1 MKTLRIPC
9 KPEQTIIPIDHGFGN
24 LKTSKFSCIAS
35 VKEVRGQPMFA
46 ENYLEY
52 NGKRY
57 VVGEQY
63 ERKDMD
69 KTSTRDYYL
78 LTLVG
83 IAEELLEYADSVYGK
98 KDTYEAK
105 NIILA
110 VGLPVEWL
118 DSQAENFHDYLLRER
133 NLMFSYKEKKF
144 NVHLAD
150 CIIMAQGY
158 GCVAPSIS
166 DFDKQHMVMDIGSK
180 TINILKVEGGN
191 ALETSART
199 NQEGVYTCFL
209 KARDMVQS
217 KLKIDLPYSVFEA
230 YVRKGKAGISAN
242 DDVCDILYKAC
253 REYANSIFDLA
264 SEAGWNDSLMK
275 LHLFGGGSLIVQKFG
290 DYDRNRVLFNTDIHA
305 QAKGYEYLAYCM
317 LLEEA

>member
-1 MKTLRIPC
+1 MKTIRIPC

-35 VKEVRGQPMFA
+35 VKEVRGKPAFA

-52 NGKRY
+52 NGRSY
-57 VVGEQY
+57 VIGEQY

-69 KTSTRDYYL
+69 KTSTSDYFL

-83 IAEELLEYADSVYGK
+83 IAEELLECADSVYRK
-98 KDTYEAK
+98 KNTYEAP
-105 NIILA
+105 NIVLA
-110 VGLPVEWL
+110 VGLPVEWM
-118 DSQAENFHDYLLRER
+118 DSQAKSFYDYLMRER
-133 NLMFSYKEKKF
+133 NLIFSYKDKRF
-144 NVHLAD
+144 NVHLTD

-158 GCVAPSIS
+158 GCIAPSIN

-180 TINILKVEGGN
+180 TINILKVEEGN
-191 ALETSART
+191 ALETSAQT
-199 NQEGVYTCFL
+199 NQNGVYTCFV

-217 KLKIDLPYSVFEA
+217 KLKINLPYSVFEA
-230 YVRKGKAGISAN
+230 YVKRGKAGISAN

-253 REYANSIFDLA
+253 RGYANSILDLA
-264 SEAGWNDSLMK
+264 TEAGWNSSVMY
-275 LHLFGGGSLIVQKFG
+275 LHLFGGGSFIVQKFG
-290 DYDRNRVLFNTDIHA
+290 DYGRNRVFFNTDIHA

>member
-35 VKEVRGQPMFA
+35 VKEVDGPPTFA
-46 ENYLEY
+46 EKYLEY
-52 NGKRY
+52 KGKSY

-69 KTSTRDYYL
+69 KTCTHDYLL

-83 IAEELLEYADSVYGK
+83 IAEELLGQRYSVCERK
-98 KDTYEAK
+98 KVCEAK
-105 NIILA
+105 NVVLA

-133 NLMFSYKEKKF
+133 NLIFSYKEKQF

-166 DFDKQHMVMDIGSK
+166 EFDKQHMVMDIGSK
-180 TINILKVEGGN
+180 TINILKVEEGN

-217 KLKIDLPYSVFEA
+217 KLKIDLPYSIFEA

-253 REYANSIFDLA
+253 REYSNSILDLA